1 MGELLNGNGAH
12 GTHAA
17 TETRTNSAPRLSA
30 GMSTL
35 VRNSGEPPA
44 PLARPPSLALLR
56 VSLLAADLVL
66 TGGAI
71 LYFSTR
77 HSTDRTATVIA
88 LLAVSFGAWLG
99 WLGLTWGRDV
109 R

>member
-1 MGELLNGNGAH
+1 MLNGNGAQ

-17 TETRTNSAPRLSA
+17 TETRTTSTPRLSA

-35 VRNSGEPPA
+35 VRNASEPA
-44 PLARPPSLALLR
+44 AASVRPPSLAMLR

-66 TGGAI
+66 TGGAV
-71 LYFSTR
+71 LHFLNR
-77 HSTDRTATVIA
+77 QGTDWTTTALA

-99 WLGLTWGRDV
+99 WLGLTWGRNT